1 MIVTI
6 FLMIFIVVLI
16 MCIVSLS
23 RDNEALNEK
32 ASIYKSQNDSLMKML
47 TKLTNQTIMGEEKK
61 NV

>member
-6 FLMIFIVVLI
+6 FLIIFIVVLI

-32 ASIYKSQNDSLMKML
+32 VSIYKSQNDSLMKML
-47 TKLTNQTIMGEEKK
+47 TKLTNQTIMGEKKK